1 MERQSEEKKIGKPKQ
16 EKNSNEL
23 LQELIQ
29 KREQYLKENPHLV
42 PFQQEI
48 DRLLDNAGN
57 QDNRMAVLGIM
68 LEGKLAELREQLVDL
83 SKMLSSTG
91 K

>member
-1 MERQSEEKKIGKPKQ
+1 MERQFEEKKIDMDK
-16 EKNSNEL
+16 EKTSDAL
-23 LQELIQ
+23 LQELLE

-42 PFQQEI
+42 PFQKEI

-57 QDNRMAVLGIM
+57 QENRMAVLGIM
-68 LEGKLAELREQLVDL
+68 LEGKLSELREQLL
-83 SKMLSSTG
+83 SLSNMLSNVE